1 VRILV
6 TGGAGFIGSNFLNTF
21 VPRHPEHSF
30 LCFDKLTYAGNLLS
44 LTPIQG
50 AKNFSLEVADVADAE
65 SVTRIFGDFRP
76 DVVIHFAAE
85 SHVDRSIHDPGEFV
99 RTNVVGTLQLLN
111 AARVSA
117 KSSASFRFHHVST
130 DEVYGSLEDE
140 GTFTE
145 DSRYDPS
152 SPYAASKASS
162 DHLVRAFHR
171 TYGLPVTITNCSNN
185 YGPRQAPEKLIPL
198 TMLNALEGRELP
210 VYGQGRNSRDWLY
223 VEDHCEAVWT
233 VIERGR
239 VGQTYNVGGGEE
251 RTNIDVVRAICQL
264 VAGKTGRAPDEVLGL
279 IRFVAD
285 RPGHDWRYAIDAS
298 KLERELGWKPTM
310 HLATG
315 LARTLAW
322 YMDNPAWVKAVQ
334 AGEHQKWL
342 EKNYDHRLRPAAGA
356 ASPKG
361 TES

>member
-1 VRILV
+1 MRILV
-6 TGGAGFIGSNFLNTF
+6 TGGAGFIGSNFLNMF

-30 LCFDKLTYAGNLLS
+30 VCFDKLTYAGNPLS
-44 LTPIQG
+44 LSDVEG
-50 AKNFSLEVADVADAE
+50 AKNFRLEVADIAEADVVSRVFA
-65 SVTRIFGDFRP
+65 DFRP
-76 DVVIHFAAE
+76 DVVVHFAAE

-111 AARVSA
+111 ASRALWKGGVTG
-117 KSSASFRFHHVST
+117 RFHHVST
-130 DEVYGSLEDE
+130 DEVYGSLRDD

-198 TMLNALEGRELP
+198 TILNALEGRDLP
-210 VYGQGRNSRDWLY
+210 VYGTGKNCRDWLY
-223 VEDHCEAVWT
+223 VDDHCEAIWT
-233 VIERGR
+233 VLERGQI
-239 VGQTYNVGGGEE
+239 GQTYNVGGNEE
-251 RTNIDVVRAICQL
+251 RTNIDVVTTLCGL
-264 VAGKTGRAPDEVLGL
+264 VAEQTGRPAADVLRL
-279 IRFVAD
+279 IRFVED

-298 KLERELGWKPTM
+298 KLKRELGWEPT
-310 HLATG
+310 LRFSEG

-322 YMDNPAWVKAVQ
+322 YVANPAWVKAVQ
-334 AGEHQKWL
+334 AGEHQKWI
-342 EKNYDHRLRPAAGA
+342 EKNYDGRLKTARDAAGTPA
-356 ASPKG
+356 R
-361 TES
+361 